1 MVAGG
6 RLAVVD
12 GIGAAADSMLTD
24 VAIKLPGKKINKI
37 PMFNHIILFE

>member
-24 VAIKLPGKKINKI
+24 VDVVIKLPGKNRMK
-37 PMFNHIILFE
+37 FLCLII